1 VIEVKLETKRLRYK
15 LDFNNSE
22 IIRPHVRDT
31 NRLYN
36 KVRSVNI
43 ILKNENPINFLEKT
57 EIKTKATILI
67 ISSPTKIATM
77 LVLIFINILIILK
90 KFSISVNLKLAFV

>member
-1 VIEVKLETKRLRYK
+1 MLDAKKLKYK
-15 LDFNNSE
+15 LDFNISE
-22 IIRPHVRDT
+22 NIRPQVIDKS
-31 NRLYN
+31 RLYN

-43 ILKNENPINFLEKT
+43 VLKNENPINFLEKT
-57 EIKTKATILI
+57 EIKTKAAILI

-77 LVLIFINILIILK
+77 LVLIFIIILIILK